1 MGNEVKCSDEEK
13 DYLCKFASGYFK
25 KKITEKDIV
34 WDYSGVRAL
43 YENKNVE
50 ARNASRDYS
59 FQIEEKEGAVLL
71 TVYGGKITT
80 YRKLAEKAVSKI
92 TALLK
97 LKRTEWTAIKHLPGG
112 GFKLEDKEKLILGL
126 LKEYKFLN
134 RDWAERLFKTFG
146 TDVEKVL
153 GKAKAKKDLGRNFGS
168 DLTER
173 EVLWYINQEHA
184 RCVEDLIW
192 RRSKLGL
199 RLSSNQI
206 RELSSY
212 IKKLN

>member
-1 MGNEVKCSDEEK
+1 M
-13 DYLCKFASGYFK
+13 K
-25 KKITEKDIV
+25 K
-34 WDYSGVRAL
+34 
-43 YENKNVE
+43 
-50 ARNASRDYS
+50 
-59 FQIEEKEGAVLL
+59 
-71 TVYGGKITT
+71 
-80 YRKLAEKAVSKI
+80 
-92 TALLK
+92 
-97 LKRTEWTAIKHLPGG
+97 
-112 GFKLEDKEKLILGL
+112 
-126 LKEYKFLN
+126 YKFLN
-134 RDWAERLFKTFG
+134 RNWAERLFKTFG

-153 GKAKAKKDLGRNFGS
+153 GKAKTKKDLGRNFGS

-199 RLSSNQI
+199 RLSSKQI